1 MIPWKGRR
9 FRAKEKSMKGTSRID
24 VDGLCFSLSRGD
36 ADVWIAECGPLGI
49 VLESESLDDIH
60 QQAAEA
66 VHLLLVDLVES
77 GDLEEFLKERK
88 WRMVPSRRAD
98 DERASASIPY
108 LPWGMTIP
116 ESRNHYDL
124 QTSTH

>member
-1 MIPWKGRR
+1 
-9 FRAKEKSMKGTSRID
+9 MKGTSRID

-36 ADVWIAECGPLGI
+36 SDVWIAECGPLGI
-49 VLESESLDDIH
+49 VLESESLDGIH

-77 GDLEEFLKERK
+77 GDLEGFLKERE
-88 WRMVPSRRAD
+88 WQMVSSRRAD

-108 LPWGMTIP
+108 LAWGMTIP
-116 ESRNHYDL
+116 ESSNHYDL